1 MATRNQWFCI
11 TRLRDITAACHG
23 HAMPINFGV
32 LGYKAGIVVF
42 ASPVTFGTKGCSVPI
57 PVESP
62 PTP

>member
-1 MATRNQWFCI
+1 MATRNQWFCM

-23 HAMPINFGV
+23 HAMSISLIA
-32 LGYKAGIVVF
+32 LGYRDGISVF
-42 ASPVTFGTKGCSVPI
+42 DSPVTFGTKGCSVPI